1 MQWIL
6 KSEQHLHHY
15 TCCIESLTLLWAKE
29 VQSELGLALDALYLK
44 SEQHLFQYY
53 YTLVE
58 GPTKEG

>member
-1 MQWIL
+1 
-6 KSEQHLHHY
+6 
-15 TCCIESLTLLWAKE
+15 LWAKE